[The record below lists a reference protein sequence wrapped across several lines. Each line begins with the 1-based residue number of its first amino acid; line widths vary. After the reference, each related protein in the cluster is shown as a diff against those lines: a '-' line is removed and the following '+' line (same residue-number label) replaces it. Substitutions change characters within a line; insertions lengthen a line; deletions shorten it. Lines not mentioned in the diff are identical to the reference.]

1 LFGDGR
7 VIVVYKENGE
17 LKKINLEL
25 KDSKNN
31 KIQVQVRHLK
41 IFPDGTL
48 VVADQN
54 RIYIFEPQGYL
65 LQTFDKKEQYTFTLN
80 QEITLD
86 QETDGKISNI
96 QIIEGGKIIITTTKS
111 IIFYDYEEEN
121 RYVEK
126 SRIKK

>member
-1 LFGDGR
+1 M
-7 VIVVYKENGE
+7 VN

-31 KIQVQVRHLK
+31 KIQVRHLK

-48 VVADQN
+48 VVADKN

-65 LQTFDKKEQYTFTLN
+65 LQTFDKKKQYTFTLN

-86 QETDGKISNI
+86 QETDGKILNI
-96 QIIEGGKIIITTTKS
+96 QIIKGGRIIITTTKS
-111 IIFYDYEEEN
+111 IIFYDYEKEED

-126 SRIKK
+126 SRIKKNRQEGNK